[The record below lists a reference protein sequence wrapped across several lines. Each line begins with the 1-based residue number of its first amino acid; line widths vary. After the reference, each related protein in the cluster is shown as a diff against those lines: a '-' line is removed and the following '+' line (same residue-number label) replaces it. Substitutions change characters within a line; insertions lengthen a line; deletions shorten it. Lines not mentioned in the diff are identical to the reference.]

1 VALERLEEPTPYAIV
16 NGTWQWRGDAP
27 LLRYAAAFATVLG
40 VVEARTRLNE
50 PVDVRKILRH
60 PIKAARRRIRRGLR
74 RPVPGYDAGWRVSQ
88 DVTDGATAGTA
99 IAIRRG
105 GRVRLKRFTTWIS
118 NRAGST
124 RRGAVQTRWGH
135 VAHLVDHGIR
145 TRVIVLHWA
154 TLNSGQQHQSRA
166 SLRRAVRRAERAGV
180 RWIVLA
186 DVNTDPAVLARE
198 LGAAGSHRHGV
209 MAIIWGAPD
218 SAVRD
223 GRGWGRMA
231 TQVLHHDATDHV
243 ILTATETHRR
253 VPDRLREV
261 PA

>member
-1 VALERLEEPTPYAIV
+1 VSLDRLDEPTTYAIV
-16 NGTWQWRGDAP
+16 NGTWQWPKDGP

-50 PVDVRKILRH
+50 PVDVRRILRR

-88 DVTDGATAGTA
+88 DTADGATAGTA
-99 IAIRRG
+99 VAVRRRS
-105 GRVRLKRFTTWIS
+105 RVRLRRFTRWVS

-124 RRGAVQTRWGH
+124 RRGAVQTRWGY

-154 TLNSGQQHQSRA
+154 TQNSGQQHQSRA
-166 SLRRAVRRAERAGV
+166 ALRRAVRRAERAGV

-186 DVNTDPAVLARE
+186 DVNTDPRALARE
-198 LGAAGSHRHGV
+198 LGATGVHYDGV
-209 MAIIWGAPD
+209 MAVIWGEPD
-218 SAVRD
+218 SAERD
-223 GRGWGRMA
+223 GRGWGHMA
-231 TQVLHHDATDHV
+231 TEVLRHDATDHV